1 MYGVVYYAAIVE
13 RKHELRLGM
22 AVCPCDQS
30 VCRVFASHP
39 SGRPRSLPSPGAGLL
54 NTYKSLF
61 SLDDSLAEIQTRDS
75 LFDYLREVSK
85 QARLIQPLS
94 SEYFVEDI
102 SQLKVIS
109 GVCTASTH
117 SVFLALNSPEMWS
130 TTCKSVSPLETWPV
144 SECPSHV
151 PQIYKRP
158 FTLQRRCQSSMWSYK
173 GAH

>member
-30 VCRVFASHP
+30 VCLVFASHT

-61 SLDDSLAEIQTRDS
+61 SLDDSLAEIQTRDA

-94 SEYFVEDI
+94 SAYFVEDI
-102 SQLKVIS
+102 SQLKVVS
-109 GVCTASTH
+109 GVCTSSTH
-117 SVFLALNSPEMWS
+117 SVFLSLNSPEM
-130 TTCKSVSPLETWPV
+130 
-144 SECPSHV
+144 
-151 PQIYKRP
+151 
-158 FTLQRRCQSSMWSYK
+158 
-173 GAH
+173 

>member
-1 MYGVVYYAAIVE
+1 MFGVVYYAAIVE
-13 RKHELRLGM
+13 RQHDIRRGTR
-22 AVCPCDQS
+22 VCLCDQS
-30 VCRVFASHP
+30 VCRVFASHS

-61 SLDDSLAEIQTRDS
+61 SLDDSLAEIQTRDA

-117 SVFLALNSPEMWS
+117 SVFLTLNSPEM
-130 TTCKSVSPLETWPV
+130 
-144 SECPSHV
+144 
-151 PQIYKRP
+151 
-158 FTLQRRCQSSMWSYK
+158 
-173 GAH
+173 